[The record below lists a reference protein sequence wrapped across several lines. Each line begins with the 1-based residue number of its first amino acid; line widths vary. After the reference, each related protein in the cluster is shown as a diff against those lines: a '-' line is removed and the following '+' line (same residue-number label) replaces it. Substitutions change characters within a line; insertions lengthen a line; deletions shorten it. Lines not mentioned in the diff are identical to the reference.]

1 MKKSNN
7 ELPIWDLTEIYTD
20 IKDPKIKEDLKNIRK
35 ISKEFLISW
44 KDKIKNLNSNELVD
58 CIEQYQNINEK
69 IYKIGTHSNL
79 IFATNME
86 DPEISRYNSTISDEV
101 TDIFSSLIFVSL
113 ELSKISDD
121 VFNKWMLSEKAK
133 EWMPYLKILRKRNPF
148 ILDPLVEEI
157 LIEKS
162 ATGRSAWVRLF
173 DETSASLRFPFKK
186 EMVSE
191 AEILNYL
198 SDPDPENRKMAGQS
212 LSKIL
217 EKNKR
222 ILGMI
227 LNVISRDRYIEDNK
241 RGFKR
246 IVSSRNLDNDVE
258 DEVVDALVKTVD
270 EAMPKLTHRYY
281 KWKAK
286 QFGKTKLDWWDRN
299 APLPSS
305 SDRSIE
311 WSEAKSIV
319 LESFASFHPEISKLA
334 NLFFQNNWIDA
345 EVRKGKA
352 SGAFAHPSI
361 PSLHPYVLLNYQ
373 GKIRDVMTLAH
384 ELGHGVHQILAAKN
398 GLLMAETPL
407 TLAETASVFGEML
420 VFRKLLEDSNDKEK
434 KQLLAGKVEDML
446 NTVVRQIGFHQFE
459 VKFHEARIKSEL
471 TPDEIGEIWMQTQ
484 SHAVGPYINLTDEY
498 KVLWGYIP
506 HFVHTPFYV
515 YAYAFGDSLVNA
527 LWYSYQNSDKNAFA
541 EKYLDMLSAGGTK
554 GHNDLLKPFNL
565 SAYDKSFWNKVFTI
579 VYYKFFIYKI
589 WNMIYLSFD
598 GAVNGN

>member
-1 MKKSNN
+1 MKETNISNNKN
-7 ELPIWDLTEIYTD
+7 ELPLWDLSEIYKD
-20 IKDPKIKEDLKNIRK
+20 IKDPMIKNDLKDIRNLSKDFLKKWKGKIKD
-35 ISKEFLISW
+35 
-44 KDKIKNLNSNELVD
+44 LNSEEFVD
-58 CIEQYQNINEK
+58 CIDQYQNLNEK

-86 DPEISRYNSTISDEV
+86 DPEISRYNSSISDEV
-101 TDIFSSLIFVSL
+101 TEIFSSLIFVTL
-113 ELSKISDD
+113 ELSKINDD
-121 VFNKWMLSEKAK
+121 TINKWVLNDEAK
-133 EWMPYLKILRKRNPF
+133 HWLPYLTILRKRNPYL
-148 ILDPLVEEI
+148 LDPLVEEI

-173 DETSASLRFPFKK
+173 DETSAALRFSFKT

-198 SDPDPENRKMAGQS
+198 SDIDPEKRKIAGKS
-212 LSKIL
+212 LSQTL

-222 ILGMI
+222 IFGMI

-270 EAMPKLTHRYY
+270 EAMPQLTHRYY

-286 QFGKTKLDWWDRN
+286 QFGKSKIDWWDRN
-299 APLPSS
+299 APLPQT

-319 LESFASFHPEISKLA
+319 LESFASFHPEIARLA
-334 NLFFQNNWIDA
+334 NLFFENNWIDA
-345 EVRKGKA
+345 DVRKGKA

-398 GLLMAETPL
+398 GLLMSETPL
-407 TLAETASVFGEML
+407 TVAETASVFGEML
-420 VFRKLLEDSNDKEK
+420 VFRKLLEESNHEQK
-434 KQLLAGKVEDML
+434 KQLLAGKIEDML
-446 NTVVRQIGFHQFE
+446 NTVARQIGFHQFE

-471 TPDEIGEIWMQTQ
+471 TPDEIGDIWMETQ
-484 SHAVGPYINLTDEY
+484 SHSLGPYVNLTEDY

-527 LWYSYQNSDKNAFA
+527 LWHAYQNTDKQSFS
-541 EKYLDMLSAGGTK
+541 EKYIAMLSAGGTK
-554 GHNDLLKPFNL
+554 SHNDLLKPFNL
-565 SAYDKSFWNKVFTI
+565 SAYDKSFWQKGI
-579 VYYKFFIYKI
+579 S
-589 WNMIYLSFD
+589 MISGLMDELESLKT
-598 GAVNGN
+598 

>member
-1 MKKSNN
+1 MKQINISNN
-7 ELPIWDLTEIYTD
+7 KNNLPIWDLFEIYSD
-20 IKDPKIKEDLKNIRK
+20 IKDPKIQNDLKNIRNF
-35 ISKEFLISW
+35 SKKFLKKW
-44 KDKIKNLNSNELVD
+44 KGKIKDLNSEEFVE
-58 CIEQYQNINEK
+58 CIDQYQNVNER

-79 IFATNME
+79 IFAINME

-101 TDIFSSLIFVSL
+101 TEIFSSLIFVKL
-113 ELSKISDD
+113 ELSKINDD
-121 VFNKWMLSEKAK
+121 IINEWILNDAAKKWL
-133 EWMPYLKILRKRNPF
+133 PYLTILRKRNPF
-148 ILDPLVEEI
+148 LLDPLVEEI

-173 DETSASLRFPFKK
+173 DETSAALRFPFKT
-186 EMVSE
+186 EMISE
-191 AEILNYL
+191 TEILNYL
-198 SDPDPENRKMAGQS
+198 SDTNPEKRKIAGKS
-212 LSKIL
+212 LSQTL

-222 ILGMI
+222 IFGMI

-246 IVSSRNLDNDVE
+246 IMSSRNLDNDVE

-270 EAMPKLTHRYY
+270 EAMPQLTHRYY

-286 QFGKTKLDWWDRN
+286 QFGKSKIDWWDRN
-299 APLPSS
+299 APLPQT

-319 LESFASFHPEISKLA
+319 LESFDSFHPEIARLA
-334 NLFFQNNWIDA
+334 NLFFENNWIDA
-345 EVRKGKA
+345 DVRKGKA
-352 SGAFAHPSI
+352 SGAFAHPSV

-398 GLLMAETPL
+398 GLLMSETPL

-420 VFRKLLEDSNDKEK
+420 VFRKLLEESNHEQK
-434 KQLLAGKVEDML
+434 KQLLAGKIEDML
-446 NTVVRQIGFHQFE
+446 NTVARQVGFHQFE

-471 TPDEIGEIWMQTQ
+471 TPDEIGDIWMETQ
-484 SHAVGPYINLTDEY
+484 SHAVGPYVNLTEDY

-527 LWYSYQNSDKNAFA
+527 LWHSYQNTDKNSFSK
-541 EKYLDMLSAGGTK
+541 KYIAMLSAGGTK
-554 GHNDLLKPFNL
+554 SHNDLLKPFNL
-565 SAYDKSFWNKVFTI
+565 SAYDKSFWQKGI
-579 VYYKFFIYKI
+579 S
-589 WNMIYLSFD
+589 MISSLMD
-598 GAVNGN
+598 ELEILKT

>member
-7 ELPIWDLTEIYTD
+7 ELPIWDLTEIYKD
-20 IKDPKIKEDLKNIRK
+20 IKDPKIKEDLRNIRK
-35 ISKEFLISW
+35 ISKEFLTSW
-44 KDKIKNLNSNELVD
+44 KDKIKNLNSNDLVD

-222 ILGMI
+222 IFGMI

-527 LWYSYQNSDKNAFA
+527 LWYSYQNSDKNVFA

-565 SAYDKSFWNKVFTI
+565 SAYDKSFWNKGVS
-579 VYYKFFIYKI
+579 
-589 WNMIYLSFD
+589 MISGLMD
-598 GAVNGN
+598 ELEKLE

>member
-1 MKKSNN
+1 MKETNISNNKN
-7 ELPIWDLTEIYTD
+7 ELPLWDLSEIYKD
-20 IKDPKIKEDLKNIRK
+20 IKDPMIKNDLKDIRKLSKDFLKKWKGKIKD
-35 ISKEFLISW
+35 
-44 KDKIKNLNSNELVD
+44 LNSQEFVD
-58 CIEQYQNINEK
+58 CIDQYQNLNEK

-86 DPEISRYNSTISDEV
+86 DPEISRYNSSISDEV
-101 TDIFSSLIFVSL
+101 TEIFSSLIFVTL
-113 ELSKISDD
+113 ELSKINDD
-121 VFNKWMLSEKAK
+121 IIK
-133 EWMPYLKILRKRNPF
+133 EWVLNDEAKHWLPYLTILRKRNPYL
-148 ILDPLVEEI
+148 LDPLVEEI

-173 DETSASLRFPFKK
+173 DETSAALRFPFKT

-198 SDPDPENRKMAGQS
+198 SDIDPEKRKIAGKS
-212 LSKIL
+212 LSQTL

-222 ILGMI
+222 IFGMI

-270 EAMPKLTHRYY
+270 EAMPQLTHRYY

-286 QFGKTKLDWWDRN
+286 QFGKSKIDWWDRN
-299 APLPSS
+299 APLPQT

-319 LESFASFHPEISKLA
+319 LESFASFHPEIARLA
-334 NLFFQNNWIDA
+334 NLFFENNWIDA
-345 EVRKGKA
+345 DVRKGKA

-398 GLLMAETPL
+398 GLLMSETPL
-407 TLAETASVFGEML
+407 TVAETASVFGEML
-420 VFRKLLEDSNDKEK
+420 VFRKLLEESNHEQK
-434 KQLLAGKVEDML
+434 KQLLAGKIEDML
-446 NTVVRQIGFHQFE
+446 NTVARQIGFHQFE

-471 TPDEIGEIWMQTQ
+471 TPDEIGDIWMETQ
-484 SHAVGPYINLTDEY
+484 SHAVGPYVNLTEDY

-527 LWYSYQNSDKNAFA
+527 LWHAYQNTDKQSFS
-541 EKYLDMLSAGGTK
+541 EKYIAMLSAGGTK
-554 GHNDLLKPFNL
+554 SHNDLLKPFNL
-565 SAYDKSFWNKVFTI
+565 SAYDKSFWQKGI
-579 VYYKFFIYKI
+579 S
-589 WNMIYLSFD
+589 MISGLMDELESLKT
-598 GAVNGN
+598 

>member
-7 ELPIWDLTEIYTD
+7 ELPIWDLTEIYKD

-527 LWYSYQNSDKNAFA
+527 LWYSYQNSDKNVFA

-565 SAYDKSFWNKVFTI
+565 SAYDKSFWNKGVS
-579 VYYKFFIYKI
+579 
-589 WNMIYLSFD
+589 MISGLMD
-598 GAVNGN
+598 ELEKLE

>member
-222 ILGMI
+222 IFGMI

-246 IVSSRNLDNDVE
+246 IVSSRNLD
-258 DEVVDALVKTVD
+258 
-270 EAMPKLTHRYY
+270 M
-281 KWKAK
+281 
-286 QFGKTKLDWWDRN
+286 
-299 APLPSS
+299 
-305 SDRSIE
+305 
-311 WSEAKSIV
+311 
-319 LESFASFHPEISKLA
+319 
-334 NLFFQNNWIDA
+334 
-345 EVRKGKA
+345 
-352 SGAFAHPSI
+352 
-361 PSLHPYVLLNYQ
+361 
-373 GKIRDVMTLAH
+373 M
-384 ELGHGVHQILAAKN
+384 
-398 GLLMAETPL
+398 
-407 TLAETASVFGEML
+407 
-420 VFRKLLEDSNDKEK
+420 
-434 KQLLAGKVEDML
+434 
-446 NTVVRQIGFHQFE
+446 
-459 VKFHEARIKSEL
+459 
-471 TPDEIGEIWMQTQ
+471 
-484 SHAVGPYINLTDEY
+484 
-498 KVLWGYIP
+498 
-506 HFVHTPFYV
+506 
-515 YAYAFGDSLVNA
+515 
-527 LWYSYQNSDKNAFA
+527 
-541 EKYLDMLSAGGTK
+541 
-554 GHNDLLKPFNL
+554 
-565 SAYDKSFWNKVFTI
+565 
-579 VYYKFFIYKI
+579 
-589 WNMIYLSFD
+589 
-598 GAVNGN
+598 

>member
-1 MKKSNN
+1 MQETNISNNKN
-7 ELPIWDLTEIYTD
+7 ELPLWDLSEIYKD
-20 IKDPKIKEDLKNIRK
+20 IKDPMIKNDLKDIKNL
-35 ISKEFLISW
+35 SKEFLKKW
-44 KDKIKNLNSNELVD
+44 KGKIKDLNSEEFVD
-58 CIEQYQNINEK
+58 CIDQYQNLNEK

-86 DPEISRYNSTISDEV
+86 DPEISRYNSSISDEV
-101 TDIFSSLIFVSL
+101 TEIISSLIFVTL
-113 ELSKISDD
+113 ELSKINDD
-121 VFNKWMLSEKAK
+121 IINEWILNDEAK
-133 EWMPYLKILRKRNPF
+133 QWLPYLTILRKRNPYL
-148 ILDPLVEEI
+148 LDPLVEEI

-173 DETSASLRFPFKK
+173 DETSAALRFPFKT

-198 SDPDPENRKMAGQS
+198 SDIDPEKRKIAGKS
-212 LSKIL
+212 LSQTL

-222 ILGMI
+222 IFGMI

-246 IVSSRNLDNDVE
+246 IMSSRNLDNDVE

-270 EAMPKLTHRYY
+270 EAMPQLTHRYY

-286 QFGKTKLDWWDRN
+286 QFGKSKIDWWDRN
-299 APLPSS
+299 APLPQA

-319 LESFASFHPEISKLA
+319 LESFASFHPEIARLA
-334 NLFFQNNWIDA
+334 NLFFENNWIDA
-345 EVRKGKA
+345 DVRKGKA

-398 GLLMAETPL
+398 GLLMSETPL
-407 TLAETASVFGEML
+407 TVAETASVFGEML
-420 VFRKLLEDSNDKEK
+420 VFRKLLEESNHEQK
-434 KQLLAGKVEDML
+434 KQLLAGKIEDML
-446 NTVVRQIGFHQFE
+446 NTVARQIGFHQFE

-471 TPDEIGEIWMQTQ
+471 TPDEIGDIWMETQ
-484 SHAVGPYINLTDEY
+484 SHAVGPYVNLTEDY

-527 LWYSYQNSDKNAFA
+527 LWHAYQNTDKQSFS
-541 EKYLDMLSAGGTK
+541 EKYIAMLSAGGTK
-554 GHNDLLKPFNL
+554 SHNDLLKPFNL
-565 SAYDKSFWNKVFTI
+565 SAYDKSFWQKGI
-579 VYYKFFIYKI
+579 S
-589 WNMIYLSFD
+589 MISGLMDELESLKT
-598 GAVNGN
+598 

>member
-1 MKKSNN
+1 MQDTNISNNKN
-7 ELPIWDLTEIYTD
+7 ELPLWNLSEIYKD
-20 IKDPKIKEDLKNIRK
+20 IKDPMIKNDLKDIKNL
-35 ISKEFLISW
+35 SKEFLKKW
-44 KDKIKNLNSNELVD
+44 KGKIKDLNSEEFVD
-58 CIEQYQNINEK
+58 CIDQYQNLNEK

-86 DPEISRYNSTISDEV
+86 DPEISRYNSSISDEV
-101 TDIFSSLIFVSL
+101 TEIFSSLIFVTL
-113 ELSKISDD
+113 ELSKINDD
-121 VFNKWMLSEKAK
+121 IINGWILNDEAK
-133 EWMPYLKILRKRNPF
+133 QWLPYLTILRKRNPYL
-148 ILDPLVEEI
+148 LDPLVEEI

-173 DETSASLRFPFKK
+173 DETSAALRFPFKT

-198 SDPDPENRKMAGQS
+198 SDIDPEKRKIAGKS
-212 LSKIL
+212 LSQTL

-222 ILGMI
+222 IFGMI

-270 EAMPKLTHRYY
+270 EAMPQLTHRYY

-286 QFGKTKLDWWDRN
+286 QFGKSKIDWWDRN
-299 APLPSS
+299 APLPQT

-319 LESFASFHPEISKLA
+319 LESFASFHPEIARLA
-334 NLFFQNNWIDA
+334 NLFFENNWIDA
-345 EVRKGKA
+345 DVRKGKA

-398 GLLMAETPL
+398 GLLMSETPL
-407 TLAETASVFGEML
+407 TVAETASVFGEML
-420 VFRKLLEDSNDKEK
+420 VFRKLLEESNHEQK
-434 KQLLAGKVEDML
+434 KQLLAGKIEDML
-446 NTVVRQIGFHQFE
+446 NTVARQIGFHQFE

-471 TPDEIGEIWMQTQ
+471 TPDEIGDIWMETQ
-484 SHAVGPYINLTDEY
+484 SHAVGPYVNLTEDY

-527 LWYSYQNSDKNAFA
+527 LWHAYQNTDKQSFS
-541 EKYLDMLSAGGTK
+541 EKYIAMLSAGGTK
-554 GHNDLLKPFNL
+554 SHNDLLKPFNL
-565 SAYDKSFWNKVFTI
+565 SAYDKSFWQKGI
-579 VYYKFFIYKI
+579 S
-589 WNMIYLSFD
+589 MISGLMDELESLKT
-598 GAVNGN
+598 

>member
-1 MKKSNN
+1 MQHTNISNNKN
-7 ELPIWDLTEIYTD
+7 ELPLWDLSEIYKD
-20 IKDPKIKEDLKNIRK
+20 IKDPMIKNDLKDIRNLSKDFLKKWKGKIKD
-35 ISKEFLISW
+35 
-44 KDKIKNLNSNELVD
+44 LNSEEFVD
-58 CIEQYQNINEK
+58 CIDQYQNLNEK

-86 DPEISRYNSTISDEV
+86 DPEISRYNSSISDEV
-101 TDIFSSLIFVSL
+101 TEIFSSLIFVTL
-113 ELSKISDD
+113 ELSKINDD
-121 VFNKWMLSEKAK
+121 VINEWILNDEAK
-133 EWMPYLKILRKRNPF
+133 QWLPYLTILRKRNPF
-148 ILDPLVEEI
+148 LLDPLVEEI

-173 DETSASLRFPFKK
+173 DETSAALRFPFKT

-198 SDPDPENRKMAGQS
+198 SDIDPEKRKIAGKS
-212 LSKIL
+212 LSQTL

-222 ILGMI
+222 IFGMI

-270 EAMPKLTHRYY
+270 EAMPQLTHRYY

-286 QFGKTKLDWWDRN
+286 QFGKSKIDWWDRN
-299 APLPSS
+299 APLPQA

-319 LESFASFHPEISKLA
+319 LESFASFHPEIARLA
-334 NLFFQNNWIDA
+334 NLFFENNWIDA
-345 EVRKGKA
+345 DVRKGKA

-398 GLLMAETPL
+398 GLLMSETPL
-407 TLAETASVFGEML
+407 TVAETASVFGEML
-420 VFRKLLEDSNDKEK
+420 VFRKLLEESNHEQKQ
-434 KQLLAGKVEDML
+434 QLLAGKIEDML
-446 NTVVRQIGFHQFE
+446 NTVARQIGFHQFE

-471 TPDEIGEIWMQTQ
+471 TPDEIGDIWMETQ
-484 SHAVGPYINLTDEY
+484 SHAVGPYVNLTEDY

-527 LWYSYQNSDKNAFA
+527 LWHAYQNTDKQSFS
-541 EKYLDMLSAGGTK
+541 EKYIAMLSAGGTK
-554 GHNDLLKPFNL
+554 SHNDLLKPFNL
-565 SAYDKSFWNKVFTI
+565 SAYDKSFWQKGI
-579 VYYKFFIYKI
+579 S
-589 WNMIYLSFD
+589 MISGLMDELESLKT
-598 GAVNGN
+598 

>member
-1 MKKSNN
+1 MKETNISNNKN
-7 ELPIWDLTEIYTD
+7 ELPLWDLSEIYKD
-20 IKDPKIKEDLKNIRK
+20 IKDPMIKNDLKDIRNLSKDFLKKWKGKIKD
-35 ISKEFLISW
+35 
-44 KDKIKNLNSNELVD
+44 LNSEEFVD
-58 CIEQYQNINEK
+58 CIDQYQNLNEK
-69 IYKIGTHSNL
+69 IYKMGTHSNL

-86 DPEISRYNSTISDEV
+86 DPEISRYNSSISDEV
-101 TDIFSSLIFVSL
+101 TEIFSSLIFVTL
-113 ELSKISDD
+113 ELSKINDD
-121 VFNKWMLSEKAK
+121 IIK
-133 EWMPYLKILRKRNPF
+133 EWVLNDEAKHWLPYLTILRKRNPYL
-148 ILDPLVEEI
+148 LDPLVEEI

-173 DETSASLRFPFKK
+173 DETSATLRFPFKT

-198 SDPDPENRKMAGQS
+198 SDIDPEKRKIAGKS
-212 LSKIL
+212 LSQTL

-222 ILGMI
+222 IFGMI

-270 EAMPKLTHRYY
+270 EAMPQLTHRYY

-286 QFGKTKLDWWDRN
+286 QFGKSKIDWWDRN
-299 APLPSS
+299 APLPQT

-319 LESFASFHPEISKLA
+319 LESFASFHPEIARLA
-334 NLFFQNNWIDA
+334 NLFFENNWIDA
-345 EVRKGKA
+345 DVRKGKA

-361 PSLHPYVLLNYQ
+361 PPLHPYVLLNYQ

-398 GLLMAETPL
+398 GLLMSETPL
-407 TLAETASVFGEML
+407 TVAETASVFGEML
-420 VFRKLLEDSNDKEK
+420 VFRKLLEESNHEQK
-434 KQLLAGKVEDML
+434 KQLLAGKIEDML
-446 NTVVRQIGFHQFE
+446 NTVARQIGFHQFE

-471 TPDEIGEIWMQTQ
+471 TPDEIGDIWMETQ
-484 SHAVGPYINLTDEY
+484 SHAVGPYVNLTEDY

-527 LWYSYQNSDKNAFA
+527 LWHAYQNTDKQSFS
-541 EKYLDMLSAGGTK
+541 EKYIAMLSAGGTK
-554 GHNDLLKPFNL
+554 SHNDLLKPFNL
-565 SAYDKSFWNKVFTI
+565 SAYDKSFWQKGI
-579 VYYKFFIYKI
+579 S
-589 WNMIYLSFD
+589 MISGLMDELESLKT
-598 GAVNGN
+598 

>member
-148 ILDPLVEEI
+148 ILDPLVEEM

-173 DETSASLRFPFKK
+173 DETSASLRFPFKE

-565 SAYDKSFWNKVFTI
+565 SAYDKSFWNKGVS
-579 VYYKFFIYKI
+579 
-589 WNMIYLSFD
+589 MISGLMD
-598 GAVNGN
+598 ELEKLE

>member
-1 MKKSNN
+1 MKNSNN

-35 ISKEFLISW
+35 ISKEFLTSW
-44 KDKIKNLNSNELVD
+44 KDKIKNLNSNELMD

-565 SAYDKSFWNKVFTI
+565 SAYDKSFWNKGVS
-579 VYYKFFIYKI
+579 
-589 WNMIYLSFD
+589 MISGLMD
-598 GAVNGN
+598 ELEKLE

>member
-1 MKKSNN
+1 MKETNISNNKN
-7 ELPIWDLTEIYTD
+7 ELPLWDLSEIYKD
-20 IKDPKIKEDLKNIRK
+20 IKDPMIKNDLKDIRNLSKDFLKKWKGKIKD
-35 ISKEFLISW
+35 
-44 KDKIKNLNSNELVD
+44 LNSEEFVD
-58 CIEQYQNINEK
+58 CIDQYQNLNEK

-86 DPEISRYNSTISDEV
+86 DPEISRYNSSISDEV
-101 TDIFSSLIFVSL
+101 TEIFSSLIFVTL
-113 ELSKISDD
+113 ELSKINDD
-121 VFNKWMLSEKAK
+121 IINEWVLNDEAK
-133 EWMPYLKILRKRNPF
+133 HWLPYLTILRKRNPYL
-148 ILDPLVEEI
+148 LDPLVEEI

-173 DETSASLRFPFKK
+173 DETSAALRFPFKT

-198 SDPDPENRKMAGQS
+198 SDIDPEKRKIAGKS
-212 LSKIL
+212 LSQTL

-222 ILGMI
+222 IFGMI

-270 EAMPKLTHRYY
+270 EAMPQLTHRYY

-286 QFGKTKLDWWDRN
+286 QFGKSKIDWWDRN
-299 APLPSS
+299 APLPQT

-319 LESFASFHPEISKLA
+319 LESFASFHPEIARLA
-334 NLFFQNNWIDA
+334 NLFFENNWIDA
-345 EVRKGKA
+345 DVRKGKA

-398 GLLMAETPL
+398 GLLMSETPL
-407 TLAETASVFGEML
+407 TVAETASVFGEML
-420 VFRKLLEDSNDKEK
+420 VFRKLLEESNHEQK
-434 KQLLAGKVEDML
+434 KQLLAGKIEDML
-446 NTVVRQIGFHQFE
+446 NTVARQIGFHQFE

-471 TPDEIGEIWMQTQ
+471 TPDEIGDIWMETQ
-484 SHAVGPYINLTDEY
+484 SHAVGPYVNLTEDY

-527 LWYSYQNSDKNAFA
+527 LWHAYQNTDKQSFS
-541 EKYLDMLSAGGTK
+541 EKYIAMLSAGGTK
-554 GHNDLLKPFNL
+554 SHNDLLKPFNL
-565 SAYDKSFWNKVFTI
+565 SAYDKSFWQKGI
-579 VYYKFFIYKI
+579 
-589 WNMIYLSFD
+589 NMISGLMDELESLKT
-598 GAVNGN
+598 

>member
-1 MKKSNN
+1 MKETNISNNKN
-7 ELPIWDLTEIYTD
+7 ELPLWDLSEIYKD
-20 IKDPKIKEDLKNIRK
+20 IKDPMIKNDLKDIRNLSKDFLKKWKGKIKD
-35 ISKEFLISW
+35 
-44 KDKIKNLNSNELVD
+44 LNSEEFVD
-58 CIEQYQNINEK
+58 CIDQYQNLNEK

-86 DPEISRYNSTISDEV
+86 DPEISRYNSSISDEV
-101 TDIFSSLIFVSL
+101 TEIFSSLIFVTL

-121 VFNKWMLSEKAK
+121 IINEWVLNDEAK
-133 EWMPYLKILRKRNPF
+133 HWLPYLTILRKRNPYL
-148 ILDPLVEEI
+148 LDPLVEEI

-173 DETSASLRFPFKK
+173 DETSAALRFPFKT

-198 SDPDPENRKMAGQS
+198 SDIDPEKRKIAGKS
-212 LSKIL
+212 LSQTL

-222 ILGMI
+222 IFGMI

-270 EAMPKLTHRYY
+270 EAMPQLTHRYY

-286 QFGKTKLDWWDRN
+286 QFGKSKIDWWDRN
-299 APLPSS
+299 APLPQT

-319 LESFASFHPEISKLA
+319 LESFASFHPEIARLA
-334 NLFFQNNWIDA
+334 NLFFENNWIDA
-345 EVRKGKA
+345 DVRKGKA

-398 GLLMAETPL
+398 GLLMSETPL
-407 TLAETASVFGEML
+407 TVAETASVFGEML
-420 VFRKLLEDSNDKEK
+420 VFRKLLEESNHEQK
-434 KQLLAGKVEDML
+434 KQLLAGKIEDML
-446 NTVVRQIGFHQFE
+446 NTVARQIGFHQFE

-471 TPDEIGEIWMQTQ
+471 TPDEIGDIWMETQ
-484 SHAVGPYINLTDEY
+484 SHAVGPYVNLTEDY

-527 LWYSYQNSDKNAFA
+527 LWHAYQNTDKQSFS
-541 EKYLDMLSAGGTK
+541 EKYIAMLSAGGTK
-554 GHNDLLKPFNL
+554 SHNDLLKPFNL
-565 SAYDKSFWNKVFTI
+565 SAYDKSFWQKGI
-579 VYYKFFIYKI
+579 S
-589 WNMIYLSFD
+589 MISGLMDELESLKT
-598 GAVNGN
+598 

>member
-1 MKKSNN
+1 MKETNISNNKN
-7 ELPIWDLTEIYTD
+7 ELPLWDLSEIYKD
-20 IKDPKIKEDLKNIRK
+20 IKDPMIKNDLKDIRKLSKDFLKKWKGKIKD
-35 ISKEFLISW
+35 
-44 KDKIKNLNSNELVD
+44 LNSEEFVD
-58 CIEQYQNINEK
+58 CIDQYQNLNEK

-86 DPEISRYNSTISDEV
+86 DPEISRYNSSISDEV
-101 TDIFSSLIFVSL
+101 TEIFSSLIFVTL
-113 ELSKISDD
+113 ELSKINDD
-121 VFNKWMLSEKAK
+121 IINKWVLNDEAK
-133 EWMPYLKILRKRNPF
+133 HWLPYLTILRKRNPYL
-148 ILDPLVEEI
+148 LDPLVEEI

-173 DETSASLRFPFKK
+173 DETSAALRFPFKT

-198 SDPDPENRKMAGQS
+198 SDIDPEKRKIAGKS
-212 LSKIL
+212 LSQTL

-222 ILGMI
+222 IFGMI

-270 EAMPKLTHRYY
+270 EAMPQLTHRYY

-286 QFGKTKLDWWDRN
+286 QFGKSKIDWWDRN
-299 APLPSS
+299 APLPQT

-319 LESFASFHPEISKLA
+319 LESFASFHPEIARLA
-334 NLFFQNNWIDA
+334 NLFFENNWIDA
-345 EVRKGKA
+345 DVRKGKA

-398 GLLMAETPL
+398 GLLMSETPL
-407 TLAETASVFGEML
+407 TVAETASVFGEML
-420 VFRKLLEDSNDKEK
+420 VFRKLLEESNHEQK
-434 KQLLAGKVEDML
+434 KQLLAGKIEDML
-446 NTVVRQIGFHQFE
+446 NTVARQIGFHQFE

-471 TPDEIGEIWMQTQ
+471 TPDEIGDIWMETQ
-484 SHAVGPYINLTDEY
+484 SHAVGPYVNLTEDY

-527 LWYSYQNSDKNAFA
+527 LWHAYQNTDKQSFS
-541 EKYLDMLSAGGTK
+541 EKYIAMLSAGGTK
-554 GHNDLLKPFNL
+554 SHNDLLKPFNL
-565 SAYDKSFWNKVFTI
+565 SAYDKSFWQKGI
-579 VYYKFFIYKI
+579 S
-589 WNMIYLSFD
+589 MISGLMDELESLKT
-598 GAVNGN
+598 

>member
-44 KDKIKNLNSNELVD
+44 KDKIKNLNSNDLVD

-319 LESFASFHPEISKLA
+319 LESFASFHPEISRLA

-565 SAYDKSFWNKVFTI
+565 SAYDKSFWNKGVS
-579 VYYKFFIYKI
+579 
-589 WNMIYLSFD
+589 MISGLMD
-598 GAVNGN
+598 ELEKLE

>member
-7 ELPIWDLTEIYTD
+7 ELPIWDLTEIYKD

-86 DPEISRYNSTISDEV
+86 DPEISRYNSTISDEM
-101 TDIFSSLIFVSL
+101 TDVFSSLIFVSL

-133 EWMPYLKILRKRNPF
+133 EWMPYLKIIRKRKPF

-398 GLLMAETPL
+398 GLLMGETPL

-565 SAYDKSFWNKVFTI
+565 SAYDKSFWNKGVS
-579 VYYKFFIYKI
+579 
-589 WNMIYLSFD
+589 MISGLMD
-598 GAVNGN
+598 ELEKLE